1 MSTPQTLDVL
11 KSYAS
16 LLQGC
21 GDSCGAEAVRAL
33 ASALS
38 SDGDAKTKATLT
50 KVKKH
55 WVRSPEWAASPEGLG
70 GRLSSL
76 QNLLTAGGVKT
87 ASADIALLIELLDG
101 RRMIDPSEFEKLL
114 RDAIEAPELARV
126 PRATSGREPLSAA
139 EIRQWA
145 DRLTAVTTDQ
155 TAFEADLAAMLA
167 IPKLSVAELKS
178 IAERYL
184 GYAPPAGKAGILKKL
199 RTRQMQD
206 AMEAGRQSRIQRI
219 AV

>member
-11 KSYAS
+11 KSYVS

-21 GDSCGAEAVRAL
+21 GDALGAEAVGAVT
-33 ASALS
+33 SALS
-38 SDGDAKTKATLT
+38 TDGDAKTKATLA

-55 WVRSPEWAASPEGLG
+55 WKRSPELAASPPGLAE
-70 GRLSSL
+70 RLTSL
-76 QNLLTAGGVKT
+76 QNLLAAGREKT
-87 ASADIALLIELLDG
+87 TSADIASIIELLDG
-101 RRMIDPSEFEKLL
+101 SRLIGPSDFEKHL
-114 RDAIEAPELARV
+114 RSAIEAPEPAKQPRV
-126 PRATSGREPLSAA
+126 ATREPISAT
-139 EIRQWA
+139 EVRQWA

-155 TAFEADLAAMLA
+155 SAFEAELSAVLA
-167 IPKLSVAELKS
+167 IPKLSVAELKL

-184 GYAPPAGKAGILKKL
+184 GYAPPTGKAAILKKL

-206 AMEAGRQSRIQRI
+206 AMEAGRQSRIERI

>member
-11 KSYAS
+11 RSYAS

-21 GDSCGAEAVRAL
+21 GDAHGTDCVRAL

-38 SDGDAKTKATLT
+38 GDGEAKTKATLT
-50 KVKKH
+50 KVTKH
-55 WVRSPEWAASPEGLG
+55 WKRSPELAASPQGLD
-70 GRLSSL
+70 GRLNSL
-76 QNLLTAGGVKT
+76 HRLLVAGGAKT
-87 ASADIALLIELLDG
+87 PATDIKLLIELLDN
-101 RRMIDPSEFEKLL
+101 RRAVHPVEFENIL
-114 RDAIEAPELARV
+114 RSAIVAPEPVKTTRT
-126 PRATSGREPLSAA
+126 PKRELLSSA
-139 EIRQWA
+139 EVRQWA

-155 TAFEADLAAMLA
+155 ARFEAELSSLQG
-167 IPKLSVAELKS
+167 IPKLSVPELKA
-178 IAERYL
+178 IAEHYL
-184 GYAPPAGKAGILKKL
+184 GYEPPATKAAIMKKL